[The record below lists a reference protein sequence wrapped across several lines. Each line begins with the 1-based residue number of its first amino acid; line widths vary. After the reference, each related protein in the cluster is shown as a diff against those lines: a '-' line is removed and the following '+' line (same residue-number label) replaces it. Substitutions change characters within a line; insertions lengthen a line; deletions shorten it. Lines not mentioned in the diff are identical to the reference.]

1 MESLNETIMQLKKE
15 IVDLKEG
22 KIGVE
27 TSGDQ
32 VSAEQHQLL
41 VLKLSVKDD
50 EIERLQEEYRR
61 ADGEREMCL
70 KKVAELQEDNQELI
84 RNITIK
90 EEVGMSGI
98 YEVEMQRVGGEAIE
112 VVLEDEGSTDAAETT
127 RRSSAKS
134 CGATGR
140 GEEAEGTADD
150 REAEGGR
157 SHV

>member
-70 KKVAELQEDNQELI
+70 KKIAELQEDNQELI
-84 RNITIK
+84 RNITVK
-90 EEVGMSGI
+90 EEVGMSGV
-98 YEVEMQRVGGEAIE
+98 YKVEMQ
-112 VVLEDEGSTDAAETT
+112 
-127 RRSSAKS
+127 
-134 CGATGR
+134 
-140 GEEAEGTADD
+140 
-150 REAEGGR
+150 
-157 SHV
+157 